1 MRESGNGDSLRA
13 YLEGLASSRPAP
25 GGGSAAA
32 LAGALASAL
41 DSMVASI
48 SARKTPELAS
58 LGDKARTMMNDLLF
72 LMDEDTRAF
81 LDLME
86 AYRAKD
92 EMRIRQCAQDAATV
106 PLQTSEKALQ
116 AMVLGMELFEKGNPR
131 VATDAI
137 GAIYLGWSA
146 VQSALLNVYINLPSV
161 GPGPERDHIQSRA
174 EAYARK
180 ADELLAES
188 RGPIASFVTRTLAQM
203 NP

>member
-1 MRESGNGDSLRA
+1 MSESVNGDSLRT

-32 LAGALASAL
+32 LAGALAAAL
-41 DSMVASI
+41 DAMVASI
-48 SARKTPELAS
+48 SARKTPDLAS
-58 LGDKARTMMNDLLF
+58 LGDKARTIMEDLMF

-92 EMRIRQCAQDAATV
+92 ETQIRQRAEYAATV
-106 PLQTSEKALQ
+106 PLQTSEKALE

-137 GAIYLGWSA
+137 SAIYLGWSA

-161 GPGPERDHIQSRA
+161 APGCERDHIQSRA
-174 EAYARK
+174 DAYASK

-188 RGPIASFVTRTLAQM
+188 RGPIARFVTRTLAQM